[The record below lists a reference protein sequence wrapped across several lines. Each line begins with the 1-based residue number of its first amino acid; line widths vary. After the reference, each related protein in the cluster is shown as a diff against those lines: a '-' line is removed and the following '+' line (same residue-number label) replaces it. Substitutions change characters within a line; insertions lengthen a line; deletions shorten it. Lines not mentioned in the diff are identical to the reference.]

1 MKDLKYKI
9 AFVAYYGSLTVAAIL
24 VLYSLVSNTSRLIQ
38 LNMEIQ
44 SLQQQVNM
52 EIQSLQQQVK

>member
-9 AFVAYYGSLTVAAIL
+9 AFIAYYGPFTVAAIL
-24 VLYSLVSNTSRLIQ
+24 VLYCLVSSTSRLIQ

-44 SLQQQVNM
+44 SLQQQA
-52 EIQSLQQQVK
+52 K

>member
-24 VLYSLVSNTSRLIQ
+24 VLCCLVSNTSRLIQ

-44 SLQQQVNM
+44 SLQQQV
-52 EIQSLQQQVK
+52 K

>member
-24 VLYSLVSNTSRLIQ
+24 VLCSFVSNTSRLIQ
-38 LNMEIQ
+38 LH
-44 SLQQQVNM
+44 M